1 MNRKI
6 KTFIRNHGIS
16 FLTILIGSILI
27 FPILYS
33 VCGAFKTP
41 SEFLKPALLPA
52 DLRNFENFREAL
64 ETGNLLRYSWNSLIV
79 ALFGSFFRILFAIL
93 AAYAFVY
100 YDFKGKNFWF
110 FLLLGTMMIP
120 GDILLFGNYLTIS
133 ELHLLNT
140 YLACMVVNFTGASQ
154 LFMLRQRFQ
163 AVPSELREAAQ
174 LDGWGDIEFLR
185 RILVPLCKPVI
196 ATLFI
201 QSFIALWNS
210 YLWPLIVTASA
221 PDMRT
226 VMVGIT
232 RLNSWEDENYQLVL
246 AGVCL
251 TLIPSLIFFFIL
263 RKSMRN
269 TEKDGALVG

>member
-27 FPILYS
+27 FPIIYS

-79 ALFGSFFRILFAIL
+79 AIFGSFFRILFAIL

-163 AVPSELREAAQ
+163 AVPAELREAAQ
-174 LDGWGDIEFLR
+174 MDGWGDIEFLR
-185 RILVPLCKPVI
+185 RILIPLCKPVI
-196 ATLFI
+196 TTLFI

-221 PDMRT
+221 PNMRT

-232 RLNSWEDENYQLVL
+232 KLNSWEDENYQLVL

-263 RKSMRN
+263 RKNMRN